1 MRNPVRKF
9 VGVAVIAVLGILFA
23 LPMLAAGA
31 QEGGPPPTPDC
42 VIDNAT
48 TTTVTFPTDVTISG
62 TLSLPAT
69 LTLFAEAPPG
79 SGTKTIVGGPT
90 DFPAGPWS
98 FTVNNVT
105 QPTTFSVG
113 ITFGNGNAYTG
124 ACANAA
130 GSPEI
135 TVSAEAAAVTQAPAA
150 ALAFTGS
157 SDTPSFVLIGIAA
170 LVVGAVLVIAARR
183 RSQVT

>member
-9 VGVAVIAVLGILFA
+9 VGVAVIAVLGVLFA

-48 TTTVTFPTDVTISG
+48 TTSVTFPTNVTISG

-69 LTLFAEAPPG
+69 LTLFAEVPPG
-79 SGTKTIVGGPT
+79 SGTKSAIQGPT

-113 ITFGNGNAYTG
+113 ITFGNQNAYTG

-130 GSPEI
+130 GSPDI
-135 TVSAEAAAVTQAPAA
+135 TVSAEAANASRPAA

>member
-9 VGVAVIAVLGILFA
+9 VGVAVIAVLGVLFA

-48 TTTVTFPTDVTISG
+48 TTTVTFPTNVTISG
-62 TLSLPAT
+62 TLSLPAQ

-79 SGTKTIVGGPT
+79 SGTKTVVGGPT
-90 DFPAGPWS
+90 DVPAGPWS

-135 TVSAEAAAVTQAPAA
+135 TVSAEAASASRPAA